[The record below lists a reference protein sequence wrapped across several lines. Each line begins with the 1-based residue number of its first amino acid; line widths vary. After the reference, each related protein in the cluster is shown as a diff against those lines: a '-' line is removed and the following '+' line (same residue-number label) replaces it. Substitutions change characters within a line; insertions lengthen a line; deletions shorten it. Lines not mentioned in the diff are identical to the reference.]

1 MKRTRAATRIQ
12 QENKIEKNKDN
23 EDTVTPERLKLNL
36 KSLRNQ
42 EYRHTENVYNTADS
56 QISASSKRSKNSQ
69 KEPKMETHIER
80 GNERKVEKLKSNT
93 NTSKRKPRTVVDLQM
108 MKLELSQLEDPPMTP
123 WEKELSSG
131 RLQYEFFDIPCEEL
145 AQRLLG
151 KVLVRY
157 LENGTILKGRIVETE
172 GYLGAID
179 KASHS
184 YQNRVTPRNLPMYM
198 SPGTIYIYMTYGIY
212 HCFNISSQEGNAH
225 VLIKAVEPL
234 MGLEYMELLK
244 NMRWKDNGRE
254 KQTARPATHLKQYKL
269 CNNPF
274 KICDAF
280 AIDQNSFDRKFAYA
294 CNNLWLPIPSEN
306 LKSDNSYIIKTRY
319 YVLGSDGCAVLVR
332 AVEPIEGMEHMAY
345 QRNSSKPR
353 KADLKPHE
361 LCNGPSKLCM
371 AYQLNK
377 QHSRYSLC
385 TWKNLWIED
394 DRALGDIKIVKSA
407 RIGIDSCG
415 PEWANK
421 PLRYYIY
428 DNKSVSK
435 RNKKA
440 EMEIV

>member
-1 MKRTRAATRIQ
+1 MTLCNVAVFTIRRFVLSRVEIILSRAIGGSETIEFVAEGNLMKRTRAATRIQ

-212 HCFNISSQEGNAH
+212 HCFNISSQG
-225 VLIKAVEPL
+225 
-234 MGLEYMELLK
+234 
-244 NMRWKDNGRE
+244 
-254 KQTARPATHLKQYKL
+254 
-269 CNNPF
+269 
-274 KICDAF
+274 
-280 AIDQNSFDRKFAYA
+280 
-294 CNNLWLPIPSEN
+294 
-306 LKSDNSYIIKTRY
+306 
-319 YVLGSDGCAVLVR
+319 DGCAVLVR

-377 QHSRYSLC
+377 QHSS
-385 TWKNLWIED
+385 
-394 DRALGDIKIVKSA
+394 S
-407 RIGIDSCG
+407 S
-415 PEWANK
+415 
-421 PLRYYIY
+421 
-428 DNKSVSK
+428 S
-435 RNKKA
+435 
-440 EMEIV
+440 

>member
-1 MKRTRAATRIQ
+1 MVYLNMTLCNVAVFTIRRFILSRVEIILSRAIGSETIEFVAESNSMKRTRTATRIQ

-23 EDTVTPERLKLNL
+23 EDTVIRRPKLNL
-36 KSLRNQ
+36 KSLLNQ
-42 EYRHTENVYNTADS
+42 EYRDTKNVYNTTDS
-56 QISASSKRSKNSQ
+56 QISASFKSSKNSQ
-69 KEPKMETHIER
+69 KEPKIETHIER
-80 GNERKVEKLKSNT
+80 NKREVEELKSNT
-93 NTSKRKPRTVVDLQM
+93 NSKGKPRAVVDLQM
-108 MKLELSQLEDPPMTP
+108 MKLELSQLEDPPVTP

-151 KVLVRY
+151 KILVRY

-172 GYLGAID
+172 GYLGTMD

-184 YQNRVTPRNLPMYM
+184 YQNKVTSRNLPMYM
-198 SPGTIYIYMTYGIY
+198 PPGTIYIYMTYGMY
-212 HCFNISSQEGNAH
+212 HCFNISSQ
-225 VLIKAVEPL
+225 
-234 MGLEYMELLK
+234 
-244 NMRWKDNGRE
+244 
-254 KQTARPATHLKQYKL
+254 
-269 CNNPF
+269 
-274 KICDAF
+274 
-280 AIDQNSFDRKFAYA
+280 
-294 CNNLWLPIPSEN
+294 
-306 LKSDNSYIIKTRY
+306 
-319 YVLGSDGCAVLVR
+319 VLVR
-332 AVEPIEGMEHMAY
+332 AVDPIEGMDHMAY
-345 QRNSSKPR
+345 QRNTSKTR
-353 KADLKPHE
+353 KGNLKPHE

-377 QHSRYSLC
+377 QHSKYSLC

-394 DRALGDIKIVKSA
+394 DRALRDIKIVKSA
-407 RIGIDSCG
+407 RIGINSCD

>member
-1 MKRTRAATRIQ
+1 MILCNLFTIRRFVLSRVEIILSRAIGGCETIKFVAESNLMKRTRAATRIQ
-12 QENKIEKNKDN
+12 QENKIENNKDD
-23 EDTVTPERLKLNL
+23 EDTVILERPKLNL

-42 EYRHTENVYNTADS
+42 EYRDTENVYNTTDS

-69 KEPKMETHIER
+69 KEPKMETHIET
-80 GNERKVEKLKSNT
+80 GKEKKVEKLKPNAS
-93 NTSKRKPRTVVDLQM
+93 TSKGKPRAVVDLQM

-123 WEKELSSG
+123 REKELSSG

-151 KVLVRY
+151 KILVRY

-179 KASHS
+179 RASHS

-198 SPGTIYIYMTYGIY
+198 SPGTIYIYMTYGMY
-212 HCFNISSQEGNAH
+212 HCFNISSQG
-225 VLIKAVEPL
+225 
-234 MGLEYMELLK
+234 
-244 NMRWKDNGRE
+244 
-254 KQTARPATHLKQYKL
+254 
-269 CNNPF
+269 
-274 KICDAF
+274 
-280 AIDQNSFDRKFAYA
+280 
-294 CNNLWLPIPSEN
+294 
-306 LKSDNSYIIKTRY
+306 
-319 YVLGSDGCAVLVR
+319 DGCAVLVR
-332 AVEPIEGMEHMAY
+332 AVDPIEGMEYMAY
-345 QRNSSKPR
+345 QRNISKTR
-353 KADLKPHE
+353 KGDLKPHE

-377 QHSRYSLC
+377 QHS
-385 TWKNLWIED
+385 
-394 DRALGDIKIVKSA
+394 

-440 EMEIV
+440 EIEIF

>member
-1 MKRTRAATRIQ
+1 
-12 QENKIEKNKDN
+12 
-23 EDTVTPERLKLNL
+23 
-36 KSLRNQ
+36 
-42 EYRHTENVYNTADS
+42 
-56 QISASSKRSKNSQ
+56 
-69 KEPKMETHIER
+69 METHIER
-80 GNERKVEKLKSNT
+80 K
-93 NTSKRKPRTVVDLQM
+93 
-108 MKLELSQLEDPPMTP
+108 
-123 WEKELSSG
+123 
-131 RLQYEFFDIPCEEL
+131 I
-145 AQRLLG
+145 
-151 KVLVRY
+151 LVRY

-179 KASHS
+179 RASHS

-198 SPGTIYIYMTYGIY
+198 SPGTIYIYMTYGMY

-234 MGLEYMELLK
+234 VGLEYMELLK
-244 NMRWKDNGRE
+244 NMQWKDNGRE
-254 KQTARPATHLKQYKL
+254 KQTARLATHLKQYKL

-280 AIDQNSFDRKFAYA
+280 AIDQNAFDRKFAYA
-294 CNNLWLPIPSEN
+294 CNNLWLESQPFVRPPTIVAIPPEN
-306 LKSDNSYIIKTRY
+306 LKLDS
-319 YVLGSDGCAVLVR
+319 SDGCAVLVR
-332 AVEPIEGMEHMAY
+332 AVDPIEGMEYMAY
-345 QRNSSKPR
+345 QRNISKTR
-353 KADLKPHE
+353 KGDLKPHE

-394 DRALGDIKIVKSA
+394 DRASGDIKIVKSA

-440 EMEIV
+440 EIEIF

>member
-1 MKRTRAATRIQ
+1 MTLCNVVFTFRRFVLSRVEIILSRAIGSSETIEFVAEGNSMKRTRAATRIQ
-12 QENKIEKNKDN
+12 QEDKIEKNKDN
-23 EDTVTPERLKLNL
+23 EDTVISERPKLNL

-42 EYRHTENVYNTADS
+42 EYRDTENVYNTTDS
-56 QISASSKRSKNSQ
+56 QISVSSKSSKKSQ

-80 GNERKVEKLKSNT
+80 GNKRKVEKLEPNT
-93 NTSKRKPRTVVDLQM
+93 NTSKGKPRAVVDLEM

-123 WEKELSSG
+123 SEKELSSG

-151 KVLVRY
+151 KILVRY
-157 LENGTILKGRIVETE
+157 FENGTILKGRIVETE

-184 YQNRVTPRNLPMYM
+184 YQNRITPRNLPMYM
-198 SPGTIYIYMTYGIY
+198 SPGTIYIYMTYGMY
-212 HCFNISSQEGNAH
+212 HCFNISSQG
-225 VLIKAVEPL
+225 
-234 MGLEYMELLK
+234 
-244 NMRWKDNGRE
+244 
-254 KQTARPATHLKQYKL
+254 
-269 CNNPF
+269 
-274 KICDAF
+274 
-280 AIDQNSFDRKFAYA
+280 
-294 CNNLWLPIPSEN
+294 
-306 LKSDNSYIIKTRY
+306 
-319 YVLGSDGCAVLVR
+319 DGCAVLVR
-332 AVEPIEGMEHMAY
+332 AVDPIEGMEHMAY
-345 QRNSSKPR
+345 QRNTSKTR
-353 KADLKPHE
+353 KVDLKPHE

-377 QHSRYSLC
+377 QHS
-385 TWKNLWIED
+385 
-394 DRALGDIKIVKSA
+394 

>member
-1 MKRTRAATRIQ
+1 
-12 QENKIEKNKDN
+12 
-23 EDTVTPERLKLNL
+23 VTSERPKLNL

-42 EYRHTENVYNTADS
+42 EYRDTENVYNTTDS
-56 QISASSKRSKNSQ
+56 QISASSKSSKNSQ
-69 KEPKMETHIER
+69 KEPKMETHIEM
-80 GNERKVEKLKSNT
+80 EKLKPNT
-93 NTSKRKPRTVVDLQM
+93 NTKKPRAVVDLQM

-123 WEKELSSG
+123 REKELSSN

-151 KVLVRY
+151 KILVRH

-198 SPGTIYIYMTYGIY
+198 SPGTIYIYMTYGMY
-212 HCFNISSQEGNAH
+212 HCFNISSKEGNAH

-234 MGLEYMELLK
+234 MGLEYMLK

-254 KQTARPATHLKQYKL
+254 KQTAKFATHLKQYKL

-294 CNNLWLPIPSEN
+294 CNNLWFESQPFVRPPTIVAIPSKN
-306 LKSDNSYIIKTRY
+306 LKPDDNC
-319 YVLGSDGCAVLVR
+319 DGCAVLVR
-332 AVEPIEGMEHMAY
+332 AVDPIEGMEYMAY
-345 QRNSSKPR
+345 QRNTSKKPR

>member
-12 QENKIEKNKDN
+12 QEDKIEKNKDN
-23 EDTVTPERLKLNL
+23 EDTVISERPKLNL

-42 EYRHTENVYNTADS
+42 EYRDTENVYNTTDS
-56 QISASSKRSKNSQ
+56 QISVSSKSSKKSQ

-80 GNERKVEKLKSNT
+80 GNKRKVEKLEPNT
-93 NTSKRKPRTVVDLQM
+93 NTSKGKPRAVVDLEM

-123 WEKELSSG
+123 SEKELSSG

-151 KVLVRY
+151 KILVRY
-157 LENGTILKGRIVETE
+157 FENGTILKGRIVETE

-184 YQNRVTPRNLPMYM
+184 YQNRITPRNLPMYM
-198 SPGTIYIYMTYGIY
+198 SPGTIYIYMTYGMY

-244 NMRWKDNGRE
+244 NMRWKDNRRE
-254 KQTARPATHLKQYKL
+254 NQTARLATHLKQYKL

-294 CNNLWLPIPSEN
+294 CNNLWLESQPFVRPPTIVAIPSEN
-306 LKSDNSYIIKTRY
+306 LKSDDSYVIKTRY
-319 YVLGSDGCAVLVR
+319 YVLGSTSVNEKNSECEKL
-332 AVEPIEGMEHMAY
+332 AY
-345 QRNSSKPR
+345 IPQ
-353 KADLKPHE
+353 
-361 LCNGPSKLCM
+361 
-371 AYQLNK
+371 
-377 QHSRYSLC
+377 
-385 TWKNLWIED
+385 
-394 DRALGDIKIVKSA
+394 
-407 RIGIDSCG
+407 
-415 PEWANK
+415 
-421 PLRYYIY
+421 
-428 DNKSVSK
+428 
-435 RNKKA
+435 
-440 EMEIV
+440 